1 MNNSKVSILIPVYG
15 VEKYIERCA
24 RSVFEQTYDNME
36 IIFGDDCSPD
46 HSIEIMQKVLEDYP
60 ARKNQVRIRKHVTNC
75 GLAAVRNTLIA
86 AATGDFICHVDSD
99 DWIDKDM
106 VKSFVEKQKEEDSD
120 IVSCG
125 IKTHKKNGVVT
136 TEAVTDDNPQRY
148 AARIIGRSYSTNI
161 WGRLIRLSLY
171 RDNNLSIDEAISNS
185 EDYQIAPQLFYF
197 SHRIATINDVYYHYN
212 RMNETSYSA
221 GRSLSN
227 DMQLWQS
234 FAILKE
240 KFQDK
245 GEMFNESFKIGE
257 IRIISWSLK
266 HLNRLDKRDE
276 YFKSLMKRLSTI
288 DKRYYKYVDLPSR
301 IELTLKNESLICKFL
316 DIKDRLVRRGRLSE
330 KG

>member
-1 MNNSKVSILIPVYG
+1 MNNPKVSILIPVYG

-24 RSVFEQTYDNME
+24 RSVFEQSYDNLE

-46 HSIEIMQKVLEDYP
+46 HSIEIMQKVLDDYP
-60 ARKNQVRIRKHVTNC
+60 ARKDQVRIRKHVTNR

-99 DWIDKDM
+99 DWIDKNM
-106 VKSFVEKQKEEDSD
+106 VESFVKKQEEGDYD

-125 IKTHKKNGVVT
+125 IKTHKKDGIIT
-136 TEAVTDDNPQRY
+136 KEAVDDNDPQRY
-148 AARIIGRSYSTNI
+148 AAKIIERSYITNI

-197 SHRIATINDVYYHYN
+197 SHRIATVNDVYYHYN

-227 DMQLWQS
+227 DMQLWKS

-240 KFQDK
+240 KFQNK
-245 GEMFNESFKIGE
+245 GEMFEESFKIGE
-257 IRIISWSLK
+257 IRMISWSLK
-266 HLNRLDKRDE
+266 HLNKLDKRDE
-276 YFKSLMKRLSTI
+276 YFKSLTKRLSTI
-288 DKRYYKYVDLPSR
+288 DKKYYKYVDLPSR
-301 IELTLKNESLICKFL
+301 MALTLKNESLICKFL
-316 DIKDRLVRRGRLSE
+316 DIKDKLTRRG
-330 KG
+330 G